1 MECEIGGCGLS
12 PHTLGCQ
19 VPSELQPQSSS
30 VEKEKMLDEVSS
42 GSAGPE
48 VHAPNECIPTF
59 KSFHAVRSPSHAPL
73 KQLECFKI
81 QASTVTSSV
90 THLYPNVREAGSRPA
105 TLMPKGAGEE
115 PRHSPDSRQST
126 QAAHAPHNAGSPGQ
140 KCCRGREVGDP
151 P

>member
-90 THLYPNVREAGSRPA
+90 TTPLSQRERSKLSTSDPHAKGSWGRA
-105 TLMPKGAGEE
+105 
-115 PRHSPDSRQST
+115 SPLTRLSAVNSGSSRTT
-126 QAAHAPHNAGSPGQ
+126 QCG
-140 KCCRGREVGDP
+140 
-151 P
+151 